1 MKPRLNMV
9 EQLQRFGLKLFV
21 DSAAV
26 VSPHACVPVFHRWI
40 QTGAVDGL
48 LIDVADYTHLTD
60 GPRVLLVAHEGN
72 YGIDDAGG
80 RPGFVYTRKQPLDGS
95 FADRLRAVCRMLFG
109 AARLLETETT
119 FDAPVRFRSSEIEL
133 IANDRLL
140 APNTDEAALTLETA
154 LLAFATTLFDGQS
167 CEVARNAEADDRLA
181 VSVTV
186 PQAAP
191 LDTLLRRLGG

>member
-1 MKPRLNMV
+1 MAAPI

-26 VSPHACVPVFHRWI
+26 VSPHACVPIFHRWI

-80 RPGFVYTRKQPLDGS
+80 RPGLVYTRKQPLDGP
-95 FADRLRAVCRMLFG
+95 FTDRIRAICRTLIG

-119 FDAPVRFRSSEIEL
+119 FDPPVRFRGNEIEL

-140 APNTDEAALTLETA
+140 APNTDETARALET
-154 LLAFATTLFDGQS
+154 LLRAFATTLFDRQS
-167 CEVARNAEADDRLA
+167 CEVARSAKEDDRLA
-181 VSVTV
+181 VTVTV
-186 PQAAP
+186 PQAEP
-191 LDTLLRRLGG
+191 LDTLLSRLG